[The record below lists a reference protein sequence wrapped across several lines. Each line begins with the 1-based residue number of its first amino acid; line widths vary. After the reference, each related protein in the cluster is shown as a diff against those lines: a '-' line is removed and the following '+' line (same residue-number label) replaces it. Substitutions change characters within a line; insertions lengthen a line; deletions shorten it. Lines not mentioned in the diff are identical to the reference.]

1 MGTRGTFIRPFL
13 RIVSEL
19 SICSK
24 TLLLHHY
31 VTGGSATTT
40 SASVSSKQYMNA
52 NYNTAVRNWAYPVGV
67 NAAFLTPRL
76 SIKVSMT
83 PRFLCQ
89 SYQEMEVP
97 PPGTFYCNMEC
108 PYVGYLFSI
117 VEYCRGESI
126 FRGAL
131 FRMPRELHVSPVVS
145 FLLRRR
151 VGEVCDE
158 DKYQQLRA
166 RGRVPVRIQLYF
178 YS

>member
-89 SYQEMEVP
+89 SYQEKEVP
-97 PPGTFYCNMEC
+97 LPGHSTVIWN
-108 PYVGYLFSI
+108 
-117 VEYCRGESI
+117 
-126 FRGAL
+126 
-131 FRMPRELHVSPVVS
+131 
-145 FLLRRR
+145 
-151 VGEVCDE
+151 
-158 DKYQQLRA
+158 
-166 RGRVPVRIQLYF
+166 VPMSVICF
-178 YS
+178 